1 MLFEL
6 MRKIWIMSELDSVF
20 FCRYYVFALPAH
32 CAEFAKYGFHV
43 GSRVGSVIGIALD
56 IDARLILAYVADER
70 TWIGDP
76 ADNENRVVA
85 RHALQPRYRCHFV
98 GKNGDKMSVEIAR
111 EIELLV
117 WEQIKVLLEH
127 PDIHRLHVL
136 RTFCNDHN
144 VGAVQGRD
152 RFAKASV
159 GE

>member
-1 MLFEL
+1 MLLFESFGMFYLVAQNSVEIFGRLCAVDRVRQKVNTDRQIEDMLFEL
-6 MRKIWIMSELDSVF
+6 MWKIWIMSEFDSVF
-20 FCRYYVFALPAH
+20 LCRYYVFALPAH

-70 TWIGDP
+70 PWIGDP

-111 EIELLV
+111 EI
-117 WEQIKVLLEH
+117 
-127 PDIHRLHVL
+127 
-136 RTFCNDHN
+136 
-144 VGAVQGRD
+144 
-152 RFAKASV
+152 
-159 GE
+159 